1 MWGLVELNSWQWK
14 NHKLLGEVTS
24 GQYLGAGQLLDG
36 QKVLGLRVFPP
47 PVWFTS
53 GPPASPTVQNHTFL
67 VNY

>member
-36 QKVLGLRVFPP
+36 
-47 PVWFTS
+47 
-53 GPPASPTVQNHTFL
+53 
-67 VNY
+67 